1 MMKKIL
7 AVIALMVSHMAY
19 GQTITDVDAFQAGK
33 DIVIEYT
40 IEAPYGTSQSA
51 RFSVV
56 PSVSTDGGRNF
67 TPISRVSGD
76 LENLASGK
84 GKRIVWRVLEE
95 HDQFVHSN
103 VVFKVDIAQV
113 TQVEPLIHE
122 NPATQVVNSSQPQ
135 SGEDYYRK
143 GQECEKAKKYAEAIK
158 YYRIASQKGYKQAD
172 ARIQQLQLNFW

>member
-1 MMKKIL
+1 MRKIFAL
-7 AVIALMVSHMAY
+7 IALLVSNIAL
-19 GQTITDVDAFQAGK
+19 GQTISGVDAFQEG
-33 DIVIEYT
+33 DNIVIEYSLN
-40 IEAPYGTSQSA
+40 APYEMAQGS

-67 TPISRVSGD
+67 TPLSRVSGD
-76 LENLASGK
+76 LENLASGV

-95 HDQFVHSN
+95 HESFVHSN

-113 TQVEPLIHE
+113 TQV
-122 NPATQVVNSSQPQ
+122 VNSAQPQ

-143 GQECEKAKKYAEAIK
+143 GQESEKAKKYAEAIK

-172 ARIQQLQLNFW
+172 AKIQQLQLNFW

>member
-1 MMKKIL
+1 MRKIFAL
-7 AVIALMVSHMAY
+7 IALLVSNIAL
-19 GQTITDVDAFQAGK
+19 GQTISGVDAFQEG
-33 DIVIEYT
+33 DNIVIEYSLN
-40 IEAPYGTSQSA
+40 APYEMAQGS

-67 TPISRVSGD
+67 TPLSRVSGD
-76 LENLASGK
+76 LENLASGV

-95 HDQFVHSN
+95 HESFVHSN

-113 TQVEPLIHE
+113 TQV
-122 NPATQVVNSSQPQ
+122 VNSAQPQ

-172 ARIQQLQLNFW
+172 AKIQQLQLNFW